1 MSEEELN
8 QELSTDELKD
18 VAGGIRVGGN
28 ANSKGKNAGKGK
40 RKTSLWGSGDDGFTD
55 KSTPEFDGFTDK
67 STPQSCTSE
76 GDRSLEDYGILGS
89 SS

>member
-28 ANSKGKNAGKGK
+28 ANKK
-40 RKTSLWGSGDDGFTD
+40 RRNLFGSVWTSGGVTSLRNRFRKGGGKTD
-55 KSTPEFDGFTDK
+55 NLHA
-67 STPQSCTSE
+67 QE
-76 GDRSLEDYGILGS
+76 GQA
-89 SS
+89 

>member
-40 RKTSLWGSGDDGFTD
+40 RKTSLWGSGDDGYTD
-55 KSTPEFDGFTDK
+55 KSTP
-67 STPQSCTSE
+67 SLICTSE
-76 GDRSLEDYGILGS
+76 GDRSLEDVAL
-89 SS
+89 